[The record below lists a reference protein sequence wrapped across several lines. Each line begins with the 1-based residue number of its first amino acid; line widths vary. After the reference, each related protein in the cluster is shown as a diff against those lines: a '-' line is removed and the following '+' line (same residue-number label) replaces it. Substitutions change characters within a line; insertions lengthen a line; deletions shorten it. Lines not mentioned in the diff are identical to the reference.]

1 MCQIYQLVVYIIKL
15 FWTKCKFP
23 QNKEIEQQFVLM
35 LETAQKCYFSSKVYS
50 KLLAALKI
58 LFLMF
63 QLREKSTEV
72 GLR

>member
-1 MCQIYQLVVYIIKL
+1 
-15 FWTKCKFP
+15 
-23 QNKEIEQQFVLM
+23 M